1 MTMNARTRLR
11 RLLAPPALALLAG
24 AASLAL
30 ALPGMAET
38 RRALL
43 VGVSDYPKEAVG
55 DLQLTGPKNDVA
67 LMIETLP
74 RLGFAEKDMTVLADG
89 LDQTEAKRKADGQP
103 TRAAILAGL
112 EKLAKESAPGDH
124 AFVFLSGHGS
134 RQPDLN
140 PDKRPFPKPDGL
152 DEIFLP
158 IDIGP
163 WDDGVASVKNAL
175 LDFELGQA
183 ITRIRARGAH
193 VWVVIDACHS
203 GTMTRSADAVA
214 KQVPTDR
221 LRVPQAAL
229 DKAKAAAAARA
240 AKGGT
245 RSAGGAA
252 SPFGALPSR
261 FEQATTVASLAAP
274 AAAPASASAAPS
286 AGKPAAREGAYVA
299 FFAAYPDQA
308 ALQRALPKSY
318 GGAKKPHGVLTF
330 YLAQAVRAG
339 GAATYRDLAH
349 RVLAGYEMFG
359 AKAPTPM
366 FEGDLQLPFP
376 GAEAGGKPAYAARRK
391 GEELTLAAGAV
402 DGFAPGALLA
412 LAAAEEP
419 GKTLGHARIETAE
432 TARATLKPASFAGKE
447 TALKD
452 LPDDSALIATVVEK
466 GVELAFRVARPPEA
480 AASEPG
486 ELAVRAALA
495 AMAGAQGG
503 PVELVAAGQPA
514 DMSLRLQDGRLWFV
528 GEDGRF
534 ETKGRAQT
542 ISLPLD
548 SFGAEE
554 AKARP
559 ALERALGGLAKARNL
574 IRVATA
580 MPAGAVADKLKI
592 EAFLL
597 PALAAAPASA
607 RAPDDRACGPLER
620 DRLPADATRF
630 ADLVSAGE
638 ATPDLKHCD
647 VVYFKLTNAGDKPID
662 VTPLYVDGGGGVAY
676 MGPPT
681 GLRLEPRAAPFVFP
695 VRIVTFD
702 QKRGVPFPI
711 GQERLLFIAVEMTSR
726 EALPA
731 DFRYLAQPTLTAQA
745 ARGGGGPLRSFL
757 EAAAFAGKSRA
768 ASAPASGGG
777 AAGVAD
783 FRWNVRAPDGVE

>member
-1 MTMNARTRLR
+1 MTIRTRFR
-11 RLLAPPALALLAG
+11 RLAVPLLSAALLAG

-30 ALPGMAET
+30 VAPGLAET
-38 RRALL
+38 RRALI

-112 EKLAKESAPGDH
+112 EKLAKDSAPGDY

-163 WDDGVASVKNAL
+163 WDDGIASVKNAL

-183 ITRIRARGAH
+183 ITKIRAKGAH

-203 GTMTRSADAVA
+203 GTMTRSADAIA
-214 KQVPTDR
+214 KQVPSDR

-240 AKGGT
+240 AKAGT
-245 RSAGGAA
+245 RSIGGGGA

-274 AAAPASASAAPS
+274 AASPAPAPS
-286 AGKPAAREGAYVA
+286 AGKPAEREGAYVA

-318 GGAKKPHGVLTF
+318 GGSKKPHGVLTF

-391 GEELTLAAGAV
+391 GDELTLAAGAV
-402 DGFAPGALLA
+402 DGFAPGTLVA
-412 LAAAEEP
+412 LAAADEP
-419 GKTLGHARIETAE
+419 GKPLGHARVETVE
-432 TARATLKPASFAGKE
+432 TARAALKPATVAGKE

-480 AASEPG
+480 AAADSG
-486 ELAVRAALA
+486 EQAVRAALA

-514 DMSLRLQDGRLWFV
+514 DMSLRIQEGRLWFV

-548 SFGAEE
+548 SFGADETT
-554 AKARP
+554 ARP

-580 MPAGAVADKLKI
+580 MPAGAVADRLKI
-592 EAFLL
+592 EAYLV
-597 PALAAAPASA
+597 PAGAERPASA
-607 RAPDDRACGPLER
+607 RAPDDRACGRIER

-638 ATPDLKHCD
+638 TTPDLKHCD
-647 VVYFKLTNAGDKPID
+647 VVYFKLTNTGDKPID

-757 EAAAFAGKSRA
+757 EAAAFSGKSRA